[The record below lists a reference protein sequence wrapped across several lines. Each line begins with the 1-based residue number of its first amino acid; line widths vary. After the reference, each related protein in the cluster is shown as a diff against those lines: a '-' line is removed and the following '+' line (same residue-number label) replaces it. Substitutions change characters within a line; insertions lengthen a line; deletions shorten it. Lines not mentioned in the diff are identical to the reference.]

1 MKRTLAILLTVVM
14 LLGVCSTVSFAD
26 ERETYD
32 CIEGY
37 EHTTTNG
44 FCVNCFA
51 YILEEGAIMFFETTI
66 NGLYNTKWEVAEG
79 KAVIVDKGSSTH
91 SNFVSGY
98 FATYPWVKIKGETAG
113 IDVLLLFAND
123 TVYSAMKIIVVPHE
137 THVYFETINGK
148 SATCTESGFTEG
160 LKCEYCGEI
169 VVEQQIISAY
179 GHTEEVISAKAAT
192 CTSTGLSEG
201 KKCSVCNEILVAQE
215 VIPVTEH
222 NYTSVLTAPTCTEKG
237 YTTYICS
244 CGDAYNDNFVDA
256 IGHAEEVLSAVAPT
270 CTKTGLTEGKKCS
283 VCNEIL
289 VAQEVIPVTEHNYT
303 SVLTA
308 PTCTERGYT
317 TYTCSCGD
325 TYSDN
330 FVDAKGHSEEVIPAK
345 SATCTKIGYTE
356 GKKCSDCGKIL
367 VAQEKTAALGHKNVV
382 IIGKSATCIETG
394 LTEGKK
400 CSVCGEIL
408 VAQEEIPATGHKEEV
423 IPGKSSTCTE
433 TGLTEGKKCSVC
445 NEILVVQEEI
455 PAIGHKEKVIPGKSA
470 TCTEKGLTEGK
481 KCSSCGEILVAQKE
495 IAAKGHTPGSW
506 EVSKKAE
513 IGKEGK
519 EVKKCTLCK
528 AVVDERAI
536 AALKEE
542 GKPGDVDGNGKITAA
557 DARLALRISAKLEK
571 ATEYQT
577 RIADMDKNNK
587 ITAADARKILRISAK
602 LE

>member
-1 MKRTLAILLTVVM
+1 MKKILSVILTIVVM
-14 LLGVCSTVSFAD
+14 LGVYPAIIASAD
-26 ERETYD
+26 ARETYD

-37 EHTTTNG
+37 EHTTNNG
-44 FCVNCFA
+44 RCGNCNAF
-51 YILEEGAIMFFETTI
+51 IIEEGATITLSVMLEGFNVHPATWKVSTGKTAIYATETD
-66 NGLYNTKWEVAEG
+66 LHLMY
-79 KAVIVDKGSSTH
+79 GSYQQTTET
-91 SNFVSGY
+91 VG
-98 FATYPWVKIKGETAG
+98 IKGVETG
-113 IDVLLLFAND
+113 RDSIIMYANGSYY
-123 TVYSAMKIIVVPHE
+123 TSSQLIVIPHE
-137 THVYFETINGK
+137 TCNYAYGLPGFEP
-148 SATCTESGFTEG
+148 TCTEVGRTAIYICG
-160 LKCEYCGEI
+160 YCGKTYGGTEI
-169 VVEQQIISAY
+169 PAT
-179 GHTEEVISAKAAT
+179 GHS
-192 CTSTGLSEG
+192 
-201 KKCSVCNEILVAQE
+201 
-215 VIPVTEH
+215 
-222 NYTSVLTAPTCTEKG
+222 YTSVVTAPTCTEKG
-237 YTTYICS
+237 FTTYTCSCGDSYVDDYTDMINHEYESEVFAPECTSQGFTSYICS

-256 IGHAEEVLSAVAPT
+256 IGHTEEVLSAVAPT

-308 PTCTERGYT
+308 PTCTEKGYT

-408 VAQEEIPATGHKEEV
+408 VAQEELSALGHKEEV
-423 IPGKSSTCTE
+423 ISGKSATCTE
-433 TGLTEGKKCSVC
+433 KGITEGKKCSVC
-445 NEILVVQEEI
+445 N
-455 PAIGHKEKVIPGKSA
+455 
-470 TCTEKGLTEGK
+470 
-481 KCSSCGEILVAQKE
+481 EILVAQKE

-519 EVKKCTLCK
+519 EVKKCTVCK